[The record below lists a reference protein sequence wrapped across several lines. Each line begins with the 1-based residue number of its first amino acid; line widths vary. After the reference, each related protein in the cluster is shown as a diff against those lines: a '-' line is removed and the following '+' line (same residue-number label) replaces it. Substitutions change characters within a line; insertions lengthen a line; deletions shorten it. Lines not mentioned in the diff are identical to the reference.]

1 MRGLW
6 ASIVSSVAGG
16 NAGRIR
22 ALTKT
27 TAKTSTKTV

>member
-6 ASIVSSVAGG
+6 AIIAVGLAG
-16 NAGRIR
+16 NAGGSR

-27 TAKTSTKTV
+27 MAKTSTKTV

>member
-6 ASIVSSVAGG
+6 ASIAVNVAGS
-16 NAGRIR
+16 NAGRHC